1 MTSTLA
7 RKPDIII
14 VDDHLIFR
22 RGLKSIITVEN
33 IATVIG
39 EASNGT
45 EFIDLLSYLNPD
57 LVLMD
62 IDMPVMNG
70 IDATRQALKLRPELR
85 IIAFTM
91 FGDEAYYN
99 MMIDLG
105 VKGFIL
111 KSGGIDEL
119 EDAIAEVMKGDN
131 YFSNALLNNI
141 NNNILRKN
149 VN

>member
-7 RKPDIII
+7 RKPDVII

>member
-1 MTSTLA
+1 MTSNLNK
-7 RKPDIII
+7 KPNIVI

-22 RGLKSIITVEN
+22 RGLKSIITIEN

-45 EFIDLLSYLNPD
+45 AFLALLSYLRPD

-70 IDATRQALKLRPELR
+70 IEATRQALELNPDLK
-85 IIAFTM
+85 IIALTM

-99 MMIDLG
+99 IMIDIG

-111 KSGGIDEL
+111 KSSGIDEL
-119 EDAIAEVMKGDN
+119 EDAIDDVMNGKF
-131 YFSNALLNNI
+131 YFSSELISKVNNNLFRKNI
-141 NNNILRKN
+141 N
-149 VN
+149 